1 MNQNWLVSGKI
12 NNDDITCLFD
22 TDNEDVVLELRD
34 CLKTTIGLN
43 VADELRQVPFLN
55 CVLYASLASWGSKT
69 QDGWARDVLVSVVAL
84 GGQVDVT
91 VGSCDD
97 AFQRLALRRLLGS
110 RFPIRQSACRC
121 C

>member
-43 VADELRQVPFLN
+43 VADELRQVPF
-55 CVLYASLASWGSKT
+55 
-69 QDGWARDVLVSVVAL
+69 
-84 GGQVDVT
+84 
-91 VGSCDD
+91 
-97 AFQRLALRRLLGS
+97 
-110 RFPIRQSACRC
+110 
-121 C
+121 